1 MAASQHL
8 PSAGIDRHAR
18 LDPRPDPP
26 LQRAGWR
33 FPTRTGKAHFSVVH
47 PIPGRGTTMAQG
59 DIDNLVG
66 TTRDAVLISQED
78 GESLSLQR
86 GKHVFI

>member
-1 MAASQHL
+1 
-8 PSAGIDRHAR
+8 
-18 LDPRPDPP
+18 
-26 LQRAGWR
+26 
-33 FPTRTGKAHFSVVH
+33 
-47 PIPGRGTTMAQG
+47 MAQG